1 MIDFLMHR
9 QPELVP
15 ILPTI
20 EGNVDYITL
29 QNQLIRI
36 DELLRLSGLE
46 TQWVRDCTRLWL
58 ENWQDL
64 SAVSFKM
71 LRKYQ
76 ERSAQALRCN
86 LLRALLQEDYRRFS
100 IHLAES
106 PLLQWFVG
114 LNRLD
119 IVRVPS
125 KSTLQR
131 YSDWAAQPTVQA
143 QLNRLLQAALQGQS
157 VLELEKDLEL
167 DTILFDS
174 TCLKTAI
181 HFPVDWVLLR
191 DGVQTLIRAMILIRK
206 HGLRHRMPTPESF
219 LRNMNQLCIQ
229 MSQVSRRYP
238 EGKRG
243 RKKVL
248 REMKRFVRT
257 VRSHAQRYR
266 ELLDRNYAQT
276 DWTRPQA
283 EQVLRRMDSVLALL
297 PRAQKQAHERIIG
310 ERPVPNRDKILSLYE
325 TDTRVIVRGKA
336 GAEVEFGN
344 KLFLSESP
352 DGLIVDFHLAREGA
366 PSDAPELLDS
376 VIRIEQALPVEI
388 GRVVTDRGC
397 DSADSRAFMDALNI
411 ENGICPKSPRRLKE
425 RLREVEFVRW
435 QRRRAQTEG
444 RIGILK
450 NQFLGRP
457 LRAKG
462 FEHRELAVSWAVLA
476 HNLWVLARMP
486 KAEAVEQ
493 AA

>member
-1 MIDFLMHR
+1 
-9 QPELVP
+9 
-15 ILPTI
+15 
-20 EGNVDYITL
+20 
-29 QNQLIRI
+29 
-36 DELLRLSGLE
+36 
-46 TQWVRDCTRLWL
+46 
-58 ENWQDL
+58 
-64 SAVSFKM
+64 
-71 LRKYQ
+71 
-76 ERSAQALRCN
+76 
-86 LLRALLQEDYRRFS
+86 
-100 IHLAES
+100 
-106 PLLQWFVG
+106 
-114 LNRLD
+114 
-119 IVRVPS
+119 
-125 KSTLQR
+125 
-131 YSDWAAQPTVQA
+131 
-143 QLNRLLQAALQGQS
+143 
-157 VLELEKDLEL
+157 
-167 DTILFDS
+167 
-174 TCLKTAI
+174 
-181 HFPVDWVLLR
+181 
-191 DGVQTLIRAMILIRK
+191 
-206 HGLRHRMPTPESF
+206 MPAPESF

-243 RKKVL
+243 RKKVFRL
-248 REMKRFVRT
+248 IKRLVTT

-266 ELLDRNYAQT
+266 ELLDRNYAKT

-283 EQVLRRMDSVLALL
+283 EQVLRRMDHILTLL

-352 DGLIVDFHLAREGA
+352 DGLIVDFLLAREGS
-366 PSDAPELLDS
+366 PSDAPQLLDS

-388 GRVVTDRGC
+388 RRAVTDRGC
-397 DSADSRAFMDALNI
+397 DSADSRAFMEALSIKNR
-411 ENGICPKSPRRLKE
+411 ICPKSPRRLKE